1 MTLNNITIRSRLL
14 ISYAIP
20 VVAVIALTL
29 YGWNAFNSVERSV
42 TSLYDDRVVPLR
54 QLKTI
59 SDNYAVLI
67 IDAVNKANAGLISA
81 QEAADGIRQAE
92 ETIAE
97 RWSRYKATKLTD
109 EEAQLVREAERAFQ
123 QADRA
128 VAGALG
134 ELATVRGDATGQL
147 DAIDGPLYQTIDPVT
162 AKIDELMQLQLREA
176 ANLRD
181 HAYDLHNRTV
191 GVFVAGSLTLLA
203 VMVVLGFLIGR
214 SIAQPIGRLQQ
225 VINRIAD
232 NSDLTL
238 RLEVEGSDE
247 VAETSRSLNNMLE
260 KMASLVQRLA
270 GATSEVASASEEMS
284 AISGQTRQ
292 SIEAQAEQTDQV
304 ATAMNQ
310 MSAASQDVAR
320 SANEAQS
327 AARNAEELAEEGR
340 QKGQSNRER
349 LDALSAEVTQVAGAI
364 RGLADQSQSIGRVI
378 LVINEIAEQTNLLAL
393 NAAIEAARAGEQGRG
408 FAVVADEV
416 RSLARRTQEST
427 EEIEGLVGAL
437 QKESS
442 QAVEAME
449 SGQQEVELSR
459 DQVIEVA
466 DILERIGGAIEHIS
480 GMGAQIASAAE
491 EQSVAAEQVSG
502 NLTHIVDVAEQ
513 TRTGAEHTAKGSEDL
528 ARLAAELQSL
538 VAEFRIS

>member
-1 MTLNNITIRSRLL
+1 MTLNSITIRSRLL

-20 VVAVIALTL
+20 LVAVIALTL
-29 YGWNAFNSVERSV
+29 YGWNAFTSVERSV

-59 SDNYAVLI
+59 SDNYAVFI

-81 QEAADGIRQAE
+81 QEAANGIRQAE
-92 ETIAE
+92 ATIGE
-97 RWSRYKATKLTD
+97 QWSRYKATKLTD

-123 QADRA
+123 QADQA

-134 ELATVRGDATGQL
+134 ELATVRGDASGRL

-181 HAYDLHNRTV
+181 HAYDLHTRTV
-191 GVFVAGSLTLLA
+191 WIFVAGSLALLA
-203 VMVVLGFLIGR
+203 VMLVLGFLIGR
-214 SIAQPIGRLQQ
+214 SISQPISYLQQ
-225 VINRIAD
+225 IINRIAD
-232 NSDLTL
+232 DSDLTL
-238 RLEVEGSDE
+238 RLEVTGTDE
-247 VAETSRSLNNMLE
+247 LAGTSRALNNMLE
-260 KMASLVQRLA
+260 KMAGLVQRLA

-292 SIEAQAEQTDQV
+292 SIAAQAEQTDQV

-340 QKGQSNRER
+340 HKGQSNRER
-349 LDALSAEVTQVAGAI
+349 LDALSAEVAHVAGAI

-449 SGQQEVELSR
+449 SGQREVELSR

-480 GMGAQIASAAE
+480 GMGAQIASASE

-502 NLTHIVDVAEQ
+502 SLTHIVEVTDQ